1 MDMHKKGHDHNQS
14 VDIIHLLNSRGNKSQ
29 QSYFDL
35 KKFKVT
41 NGFESDNFSLLCKEL
56 CNKGISNGYM
66 LVKNGTCQRKL
77 MTFFLLST
85 VCLQ

>member
-14 VDIIHLLNSRGNKSQ
+14 VDIIHLLNIHGIKSQ

-41 NGFESDNFSLLCKEL
+41 NGFKSYILSLLCKEL
-56 CNKGISNGYM
+56 CNK
-66 LVKNGTCQRKL
+66 
-77 MTFFLLST
+77 
-85 VCLQ
+85 